1 MAMRTYIGVDLGTTQ
16 LKVGLFDASGRM
28 LRTASERYPLESPA
42 PDAAEQDA
50 NRWWQA
56 LCVCLRRVK
65 TETEQ
70 AGDGAWERI
79 GGIAVAG
86 QGPTVVAVDED
97 GMPLRPAL
105 TWADRRCQAEAEEL
119 GVHAGYSALARIL
132 WIARHEQDVYQ
143 RTRFFFESYD
153 YLAYRLTGEPVTIS
167 SLPGLEPWTDEQI
180 EQAGLERSKFPDR
193 HELLGV
199 VIGPVTAKAADET
212 GLPVGTPVVTGTVDA
227 FAHWLGIGM
236 TVPGRL
242 CDIGGTS
249 EGIGL
254 AWNEPLTD
262 YENGI
267 FPMPNPAGE
276 GWICGGSMSNGGSVL
291 AWFRNSFY
299 GPDTS
304 FEDVLQEIAEVPAGA
319 DGLVALPYLMGER
332 IPVAD
337 PLARAC
343 FFGVGR
349 EHGRAHFGRA
359 ALEGVAFGMRQIVEA
374 ITAAGGRVDH
384 VVASGGA
391 TRSRLWTQIKADV
404 LGHTVHVPAVTES
417 GLLGAAILARAA
429 VTGQPVASVT
439 DDMVALA
446 ERFEPDPERHRRY
459 DKLYPTYAAL
469 YSALKGEFQRLDG
482 ARRVLRTA

>member
-1 MAMRTYIGVDLGTTQ
+1 MRTYIGVDLGTTQ
-16 LKVGLFDASGRM
+16 LKVALFDADGRM
-28 LRTASERYPLESPA
+28 LRTASERYPLESPV

-50 NRWWQA
+50 ARWWQA
-56 LCVCLRRVK
+56 LCVCLHRIK
-65 TETEQ
+65 TGTER
-70 AGDGAWERI
+70 AGDTAWERI

-86 QGPTVVAVDED
+86 QGPTVVAVDDKGE
-97 GMPLRPAL
+97 PLRPAL

-119 GVHAGYSALARIL
+119 GVHAGYSALARVL
-132 WIARHEQDVYQ
+132 WIARHDQDVYR
-143 RTRFFFESYD
+143 RTRFYFESYD

-180 EQAGLERSKFPDR
+180 GQAGLDRDKFPDR
-193 HELLGV
+193 HELLGA
-199 VIGPVTAKAADET
+199 VIGPVTPSAAEQT
-212 GLPVGTPVVTGTVDA
+212 GLPTGTPVVTGTVDA

-236 TVPGRL
+236 TVPGRM

-249 EGIGL
+249 EGLGL
-254 AWNEPLTD
+254 MWNEPLTD
-262 YENGI
+262 YENGVY
-267 FPMPNPAGE
+267 PLPNPAGE

-299 GPDTS
+299 EPDTP
-304 FEDVLQEIAEVPAGA
+304 FEDVLEEIAQVPAGA
-319 DGLVALPYLMGER
+319 GGLVALPYLMGER
-332 IPVAD
+332 TPVSD

-359 ALEGVAFGMRQIVEA
+359 ALEGVAFGMRQVVEA
-374 ITAAGGRVDH
+374 LVAAGGQVDH

-404 LGHTVHVPAVTES
+404 LGRPVHIPRVTES

-429 VTGQPVASVT
+429 VTAQPVTAVI
-439 DDMVALA
+439 DAMVALT
-446 ERFEPDPERHRRY
+446 ERFEPDPERHALY
-459 DKLYPTYAAL
+459 DRLYPTYAAL
-469 YSALKGEFQRLDG
+469 YSALKDEFRRLDG
-482 ARRVLRTA
+482 ARRALRSV